1 MRTASSGPLLR
12 HLRLVFLLLAA
23 GPPAA
28 LAAQEMAVPIAVQL
42 PLFVKILTF
51 DRNRVAQP
59 GGPIV
64 MGVLYQSKFRASAN
78 VADEIR
84 RTAGRLSGAG
94 NGAVLRVIALDLDDT
109 SDLESAL
116 SRLQL
121 TVLYVSPLRAVDL
134 ESVAAATRKARILTL
149 TGVPRYVAAGLSIG
163 IDLKGERPDIVINLP
178 AAKAEGADLDAQLL
192 KLARVI
198 Q

>member
-1 MRTASSGPLLR
+1 M
-12 HLRLVFLLLAA
+12 LLLAA
-23 GPPAA
+23 GPAAA
-28 LAAQEMAVPIAVQL
+28 LAAQEMAVPVAVQV
-42 PLFVKILTF
+42 PLFVKILSF

-59 GGPIV
+59 SGPIV

-78 VADEIR
+78 VADEVR
-84 RTAGRLSGAG
+84 RAAGRLSAAG
-94 NGAVLRVIALDLDDT
+94 IGGTLRVIALDLDDT
-109 SDLESAL
+109 SDLGSAL
-116 SRLQL
+116 SRLHL

-163 IDLKGERPDIVINLP
+163 IDVKGERPDIVINLP